1 MPTLKGDQGTVRALN
16 RRLILNGI
24 REHGPLSR
32 AQLAELTGLSP
43 AAVTGVTAELIA
55 GRYLVER
62 SVGASSG
69 GRPPILLDL
78 DAVTHR
84 VAGLKLSDER
94 LEAVITDMRTGV
106 LARGSARLQSPTP
119 EQVVTATATLLST
132 LCAEKN
138 LDLDALLGVGFG
150 LPGVMDERGACLR
163 SPVLGWRD
171 VPIAALLG
179 ERLGLPVWVDN
190 DVNALVAA
198 ESLFGRGRRADNF
211 IVVTV
216 GRGIG
221 AGFVLGGRVYR
232 GAHGGAAELGHT
244 TVEKNGRPC
253 ECGKRGCLEAYAA
266 EPGLVRLYNE
276 AKGHGRARGI
286 KAVVQAAERGDAVA
300 LSVLAEAGE
309 RLGTAV
315 ANLVTLLDPEL
326 VVLGGEGVR
335 LGEPYFKPLRRA
347 LRETAFGGAG
357 ENLPVYVDDWKDEQW
372 ARGAASLAVQ
382 HTFDF
387 ETAGASRAAGGNAA
401 REAGLTPMT

>member
-24 REHGPLSR
+24 REHGPLAR

-55 GRYLVER
+55 GRFLIEHA
-62 SVGASSG
+62 VGVSSG

-84 VAGLKLSDER
+84 VAGLKLSEGR
-94 LEAVITDMRTGV
+94 LEAVITDMRTSV
-106 LARGSARLQSPTP
+106 IARGSARLSSSDP
-119 EQVVTATATLLST
+119 EQVASVTASLLAAM
-132 LCAEKN
+132 CAEKG
-138 LDLDALLGVGFG
+138 LELEGLLGVGFG
-150 LPGVMDERGACLR
+150 LPGVMDGAGACLR
-163 SPVLGWRD
+163 SPILGWRD
-171 VPIAALLG
+171 VHISRLLSAALN
-179 ERLGLPVWVDN
+179 LPVWVDN

-211 IVVTV
+211 VVVTI

-232 GAHGGAAELGHT
+232 GAHGGAAEFGHT
-244 TVEKNGRPC
+244 TVERDGRAC
-253 ECGKRGCLEAYAA
+253 ECGKRGCLEAYAS
-266 EPGLVRLYNE
+266 EPSLVRQYNE
-276 AKGHGRARGI
+276 TKPGARVRSV
-286 KAVVQAAERGDAVA
+286 KALCAAAERGDEQAVK
-300 LSVLAEAGE
+300 VLADAGE
-309 RLGTAV
+309 RTGVAL

-326 VVLGGEGVR
+326 IVLGGEGVR
-335 LGEPYFKPLRRA
+335 LGERFFTPLRRA
-347 LRETAFGGAG
+347 LRETAFSGAG
-357 ENLPVYVDDWKDEQW
+357 QNLPVYVDAWTDEQW

-387 ETAGASRAAGGNAA
+387 ETGASGIEAGGLA
-401 REAGLTPMT
+401 MT